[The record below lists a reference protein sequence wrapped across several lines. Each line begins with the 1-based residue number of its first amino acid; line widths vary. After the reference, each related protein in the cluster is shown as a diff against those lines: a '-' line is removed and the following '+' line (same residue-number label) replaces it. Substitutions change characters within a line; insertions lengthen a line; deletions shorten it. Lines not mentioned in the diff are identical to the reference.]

1 MALTDEDKAF
11 LVKIGQI
18 PADEPKPLKETKTNP
33 PTTQKVEE

>member
-18 PADEPKPLKETKTNP
+18 PAEALTPQKVTKTQ
-33 PTTQKVEE
+33 PTATENTEE